1 MASPSEK
8 WDGIYAQRA
17 AAQTEAAEVLYD
29 HAFLL
34 PPAGSALD
42 LACGLGGNTLLL
54 ARSGLTTEAWDI
66 SAVALNKLQQRAAAE
81 GLPIQT
87 RCVDIQPDCFA
98 FEGFDVIAISRF
110 LDRAICPAIIDALK
124 PGGLLFYQ
132 TYTREKTAAHGPQNP
147 VYLLAENELL
157 QLFSAL
163 RIVFYREHGM
173 IGDLAQG
180 LRNEAQLIGQKR
192 PTLETPHD

>member
-8 WDGIYAQRA
+8 WDGIYAQCA
-17 AAQTEAAEVLYD
+17 AALPEAAEVLRG

-34 PPAGSALD
+34 PPSGAALD
-42 LACGLGGNTLLL
+42 LACGLGGNALLL
-54 ARSGLTTEAWDI
+54 ARAGLLTEAWDI

-81 GLPIQT
+81 RLAIRT
-87 RCVDIQPDCFA
+87 RCADIRPGCFA
-98 FEGFDVIAISRF
+98 PGSFDVIAVSRF
-110 LDRAICPAIIDALK
+110 LDRALCPAIIAALK
-124 PGGLLFYQ
+124 PDGLLFYQ

-147 VYLLAENELL
+147 AYLLAENELL

-163 RIVFYREHGM
+163 RIVFYCEHGM

-192 PTLETPHD
+192 PTPETRYD